1 MNEHCNIFNTIQCIL
16 ENGILARNYKISNLV
31 RPKMAYYLN
40 GRGFITEQDL
50 DSTVVMNEDG
60 EEIVVLNWC
69 DNGVFLDTQYY
80 KHHIV
85 LEIIVIA
92 SELIIQDVVDKITE
106 KLEDNSDEDTIDKSE
121 AEEESEDEWL

>member
-16 ENGILARNYKISNLV
+16 ENGILAGNYKISNLV
-31 RPKMAYYLN
+31 RPKMTYYLN

-69 DNGVFLDTQYY
+69 DNGVFLDTKYY

-92 SELIIQDVVDKITE
+92 SELIIREVVDKITE
-106 KLEDNSDEDTIDKSE
+106 KSEDNSDEDTIEKSE